1 MSDFAPVIVIEGLL
15 AFGGV
20 LVLYWLHLR
29 EMRKIRE
36 EKAERARS
44 AQAQGAAPTQSD
56 EV

>member
-1 MSDFAPVIVIEGLL
+1 MDDFAPVIVIEGLL

-20 LVLYWLHLR
+20 LLLYWMHVR

-36 EKAERARS
+36 DKARKARAEKA
-44 AQAQGAAPTQSD
+44 GDPN

>member
-20 LVLYWLHLR
+20 LVLYWMHLR

-36 EKAERARS
+36 EKERRARED
-44 AQAQGAAPTQSD
+44 APPTK
-56 EV
+56 V

>member
-20 LVLYWLHLR
+20 LLLYWLHLR
-29 EMRKIRE
+29 EMKKIRE
-36 EKAERARS
+36 QKASQARSEQDPPS
-44 AQAQGAAPTQSD
+44 AQARSD

>member
-36 EKAERARS
+36 DKAKQAAIARAQEPPQDPS
-44 AQAQGAAPTQSD
+44 N

>member
-36 EKAERARS
+36 DKAKQAAIARAQKPPQDPS
-44 AQAQGAAPTQSD
+44 N